1 MDAPTAE
8 GAVLVISGPSGCGK
22 STICRDLMRDERVA
36 FSISATTRPPRTG
49 EEDGREYHFIDER
62 RFRELVDEGAFLEW
76 ADVHG
81 NLYGTLKKPVEEALA
96 TGKVYLVEIDVQGG
110 AALKKLRVPG
120 VFVFVAPP
128 DLETLRRRLVE
139 RGTDSQE
146 VIERRLKKASWEMD
160 SAGLYDHVVVNEDLE
175 TAIAEVRRLAGL
187 GGRPAGAPAEKG

>member
-1 MDAPTAE
+1 MDTKSAKGT
-8 GAVLVISGPSGCGK
+8 VLVISGPSGCGK
-22 STICRDLMRDERVA
+22 STICRDLMTDERVS
-36 FSISATTRPPRTG
+36 FSISATTRPPRKG
-49 EEDGREYHFIDER
+49 EKDGREYHFIDET

-81 NLYGTLKKPVEEALA
+81 NMYGTLKKPVEEALA
-96 TGKVYLVEIDVQGG
+96 AGKVYLVEIDVQGG

-128 DLETLRRRLVE
+128 DLETLRQRLVD
-139 RGTDSQE
+139 RGTDSKE
-146 VIERRLKKASWEMD
+146 VIERRMKKASWEMD

-187 GGRPAGAPAEKG
+187 SAKPAER